1 MRYASMS
8 VLEWVQQVLEDLLD
22 VLEEE
27 MEMDL
32 DKLKRMVGESAEQ

>member
-1 MRYASMS
+1 MS